1 MEEHGPKTYK
11 SLILLVINNLPEVS
25 FSLPVNLKK
34 KILQLNTLCFLTF
47 LLIAGSGY
55 GQSEK
60 VKIDIEKLYKSRL
73 EEHLSPKIDTLIA
86 KEIVLFFA
94 KPSFSPEYSMRIIER
109 GNQTFIEARFLEKN
123 LWYEL
128 FEHYKR
134 QDEKSFFINVS
145 LCSKLISHNFK
156 ERMLATFK
164 SVIHNKKINDE
175 NTVSVD
181 GISYSFLIFD
191 KSEKVRSV
199 EVNTPDSG
207 AIEDNMVNLFTQ
219 MINDLKSESF
229 DETKYIDY
237 LN

>member
-1 MEEHGPKTYK
+1 MNMVIFYLKKAKIQFK
-11 SLILLVINNLPEVS
+11 SLFFVALFFVSGWGYCQPVKVRIDLGNLYRS
-25 FSLPVNLKK
+25 
-34 KILQLNTLCFLTF
+34 Q
-47 LLIAGSGY
+47 
-55 GQSEK
+55 
-60 VKIDIEKLYKSRL
+60 L
-73 EEHLSPKIDTLIA
+73 EEHLFPKIDTLIA
-86 KEIVLFFA
+86 KEIVLFYA
-94 KPSFSPEYSMRIIER
+94 KPAFSPEYSIRIIER

-145 LCSKLISHNFK
+145 LYSKLISYNFK

-164 SVIHNKKINDE
+164 SVIHNKKIKDE

-191 KSEKVRSV
+191 KSEKVRSI
-199 EVNTPDSG
+199 EVNTPESNT
-207 AIEDNMVNLFTQ
+207 IEDNMANLFTQ

-229 DETKYIDY
+229 DEAKYIDN